1 MTDREHSI
9 GQADFV
15 HRHGLWTDAQAA
27 AAEDAL
33 RQIDEN
39 NIELVRL
46 AYPDQHG
53 ILRGKAVVAEEFPAT
68 LRNGCRIT
76 TTLLAKDTS
85 HKTVYPVFTPGGG
98 FDLPEMEGAG
108 DFIMVPDPTTFRILP
123 WAPDT
128 AWVLCDAYFQTG
140 APNPFA
146 PRSVLRNA
154 LDRAAGHGFDFVTGI
169 EIEFHIF
176 KLEDPRLEARDIGQP
191 PSPPDVSL
199 THQGFNYLTEFRFDQ
214 AEPLLQILRRTTHSL
229 GLPLRTVES
238 EFGPSQVEFTFHP
251 GTGLESADRMMLFR
265 SMVKQVCRR
274 HGYHATFMC
283 QPGLPGMFCSG
294 WHLHQSLIAREG
306 GENVFMPDADDD
318 LLSTLGRQFVAGV
331 LEHAPAGSVF
341 STPTLNGYKRYKP
354 NSLAPDRAIWGRDN
368 KGAMVRAVSGAGD
381 RASRIEN
388 RIGDPAANPYLYL
401 ASQLFAGLDGI
412 ERDLSPPAPTDD
424 PYAADATA
432 LPRNLIDA
440 VRTLKSDRFFRSVM
454 GDRFVDYI
462 VYLKEMEIE
471 RFLATVT
478 DWEHREYFEL
488 Y

>member
-1 MTDREHSI
+1 MTDRDHSV

-15 HRHGLWTDAQAA
+15 KIHGLWSDEQAE
-27 AAEDAL
+27 AAEKAL
-33 RQIDEN
+33 RTMEER

-53 ILRGKAVVAEEFPAT
+53 ILRGKAVVADEFAST

-98 FDLPEMEGAG
+98 FGLSEMEGAG
-108 DFIMVPDPTTFRILP
+108 DFIMVPDPKTFRVLP

-140 APNPFA
+140 APSPFA
-146 PRSVLRNA
+146 PRTILRQA
-154 LDRAAGHGFDFVTGI
+154 LDRAAGMGFDYVAGI

-176 KLEDPRLEARDIGQP
+176 KLENPSLTAADIGQP
-191 PSPPDVSL
+191 ARPPEVSL

-214 AEPLLQILRRTTHSL
+214 AEPLLQILRRTAQGL

-251 GTGLESADRMMLFR
+251 TPGLESADLMMLFR

-283 QPGLPGMFCSG
+283 QPGIPGMFCSG
-294 WHLHQSLIAREG
+294 WHLHQSLVSL
-306 GENVFMPDADDD
+306 ENRQNCFVPERASD
-318 LLSTLGRQFVAGV
+318 LLSPLGRHFVAGV
-331 LEHAPAGSVF
+331 LEHGAAGSVF
-341 STPTLNGYKRYKP
+341 STPTINGYKRYKP
-354 NSLAPDRAIWGRDN
+354 NSLAPDRTIWGRDN
-368 KGAMVRAVSGAGD
+368 KGAMVRAVGGPGD
-381 RASRIEN
+381 KGSRIEN

-401 ASQLFAGLDGI
+401 ASQLLAGLDGV
-412 ERDLSPPAPTDD
+412 ERELEPPPPTDD
-424 PYAADATA
+424 PYAADATP

-440 VRTLKSDRFFRSVM
+440 VRALKADSFFRGAM
-454 GDRFVDYI
+454 GERFVDYI

-471 RFLATVT
+471 RFLASVT

-488 Y
+488 F